1 MNVLLGYEEYK
12 MKYNYEKIIKSIAT
26 LNTRKFGDIGEI
38 IMNKLIPKFTK
49 SENLSYDKN
58 LLNEKIE
65 IKFSRAVSKS
75 EPVTESNVCKVLLE
89 DNSLELISYETDLYK
104 KKWDCNIQQIKPEC
118 FDILYYGVCFEEYVY
133 IFKITSKQIIE
144 DMHIKF
150 SNKQHRG
157 NKGEGQF
164 HIKNTNIDYHIK
176 TFLYQKINYKYLWE
190 LLDE

>member
-1 MNVLLGYEEYK
+1 MNVLPGYEEYK
-12 MKYNYEKIIKSIAT
+12 MKYSYEKIIKSIAT
-26 LNTRKFGDIGEI
+26 LHTRKFGDVCEI
-38 IMNKLIPKFTK
+38 IMKKLIPKFTK
-49 SENLSYDKN
+49 SENLSYDKK

-75 EPVTESNVCKVLLE
+75 KPVTESNVCKVLLE

-118 FDILYYGVCFEEYVY
+118 FDILYYGVCFEENIY

-144 DMHIKF
+144 DIHIRF
-150 SNKQHRG
+150 SGKQHRG
-157 NKGEGQF
+157 NEGEGQF

-176 TFLYQKINYKYLWE
+176 TYLYQKISYKYFWE
-190 LLDE
+190 LLNE